1 MIGFAGPMTYR
12 ARRAFVQALAARV
25 HLDELHR
32 GMRRY
37 NPRIVQQA
45 LYMFMSESN
54 RRVSAADCSRQTPS
68 SCGSCP
74 RVLAANCSLN
84 AARVAAPGDAR

>member
-1 MIGFAGPMTYR
+1 MTYR
-12 ARRAFVQALAARV
+12 ARRTFVQALAARV

-32 GMRRY
+32 GVRRY

-45 LYMFMSESN
+45 MYMFMNKSN
-54 RRVSAADCSRQTPS
+54 RRASAADCSCQAPS

-74 RVLAANCSLN
+74 RALAANCSLN
-84 AARVAAPGDAR
+84 ACARAAAAGGAT